1 MCLPPPSDSPPAGRQ
16 TASTDPVLGRA
27 SVRTA
32 LCALLMRIPNDASM
46 RIMRKK
52 SAADSAYRSAQKRA
66 TNVSIRT
73 DLLEAAREAG
83 VNLSATLER
92 ALSEELAARKR
103 TRWREENR
111 EAIAAYNEH
120 TDEHGAFSDGV
131 RSF

>member
-1 MCLPPPSDSPPAGRQ
+1 
-16 TASTDPVLGRA
+16 
-27 SVRTA
+27 
-32 LCALLMRIPNDASM
+32 M
-46 RIMRKK
+46 RIMKK
-52 SAADSAYRSAQKRA
+52 PATNPAYRSAPKRA

-92 ALSEELAARKR
+92 ALAEELASVNRA
-103 TRWREENR
+103 RWREENR

-120 TDEHGAFSDGV
+120 VDEHGTFSDGV